1 MINFFRKIRK
11 QLANENKFAKYFRYA
26 FGEVALIM
34 IGIFMALQLNNWNEN
49 RKQEA
54 QFKVTL
60 EQLYSSMT
68 YDVQKIEEH
77 ITLTSRQIES
87 MDFILNHPDSI
98 PSIENYLNNPSSYKD
113 LPYPIYFIALD
124 YSSFFVSET

>member
-11 QLANENKFAKYFRYA
+11 QLANENKFQRYFRYA

-60 EQLYSSMT
+60 EQLYNTIKFDSET
-68 YDVQKIEEH
+68 YKIH
-77 ITLTSRQIES
+77 MIIFQDQAKGIDDL
-87 MDFILNHPDSI
+87 LNHPDSI
-98 PSIENYLNNPSSYKD
+98 PSIY
-113 LPYPIYFIALD
+113 LPYNLFGIIQ
-124 YSSFFVSET
+124 